1 MVKTKK
7 KTSPM
12 AVNATRLQKDEST
25 RLRKAARILKCTP
38 SELLRNAWLDYAAYN
53 KIDELI
59 EADAKARA
67 EKRARRAK

>member
-1 MVKTKK
+1 MVKIKK
-7 KTSPM
+7 KMPPM
-12 AVNATRLQKDEST
+12 AVNATRLQKEEST

-38 SELLRNAWLDYAAYN
+38 SELLRNAWLNYAAEN

-59 EADAKARA
+59 EADAKAKA

>member
-7 KTSPM
+7 KTPPM

-59 EADAKARA
+59 EADAKAKA